1 MIVYLV
7 GDEFLVVPGDGLKQ
21 TGEVLLG
28 PHLVAV
34 NLEERLPQSRQTF
47 RLHSIVLKPHTDGAV
62 PVKELVEGLQDG
74 GQRKGARWLLP
85 GRARNF

>member
-21 TGEVLLG
+21 TVEVLLG

-34 NLEERLPQSRQTF
+34 NLEERLSQCWNQVGLVMMTPVAGVNAGKHSDFTQSF
-47 RLHSIVLKPHTDGAV
+47 
-62 PVKELVEGLQDG
+62 
-74 GQRKGARWLLP
+74 
-85 GRARNF
+85 